1 MINCVRGSVE
11 LSGTAPTILGE
22 FAVIANSLRKAL
34 LRTVDAE
41 TVRKVMDAAYNFW
54 EEEETC

>member
-1 MINCVRGSVE
+1 MINCVRDSIE
-11 LSGTAPTILGE
+11 LSGTAPTLLGE
-22 FAVIANSLRKAL
+22 FAVIAHSLRKAL
-34 LRTVDAE
+34 MRTVDAE